1 MESCSEHRYIQESFQ
16 DFKVQVEA
24 IHKDIRILTDMTSQI
39 LKDNAIMHTESKQL
53 RVEVDQIWE
62 CVTSTKTSIND
73 IVLTRERIVGEFNS
87 EKESIR
93 KDLKIAFDRL
103 RKGEEANII
112 LSEKLHQLIM
122 VKDELNASLRT
133 IKYIAGLAP
142 VIISTLIYLIMK
154 LYHV

>member
-24 IHKDIRILTDMTSQI
+24 IHKDIRTLTDMTAQI
-39 LKDNAIMHTESKQL
+39 LKDNAVMHTESKQL

-62 CVTSTKTSIND
+62 CVTSIKISIND
-73 IVLTRERIVGEFNS
+73 IVLTRERIVGEFNA
-87 EKESIR
+87 ERESIR
-93 KDLKIAFDRL
+93 KDLTVAFDRI
-103 RKGEEANII
+103 RKNEEINVD
-112 LSEKLHQLIM
+112 LSNKLHQLII

-154 LYHV
+154 LYHI